1 MRAPVMESIVERRLL
16 INYRIAPEVVASI
29 LPAGLRPQTVNG
41 WAVGGICAIR
51 LGSLRPRGLPARV
64 GLTSE
69 GCAHRFAVE
78 WDGDQM
84 RQRGVFIARR
94 ESSSVIN
101 VLAGDRLFPGRH
113 GLARFSVQEAGDRI
127 ALRCA
132 GRNVQVCAEGSVGS
146 VGDAFGRSALFADL
160 AAASEFYRSAP
171 LGYSPTRHANRLE
184 GMEFRTDAW
193 SIEPFDLETV
203 ASSYFDDELRFPADS
218 IALDSAL
225 VMRNVPATWH
235 HAPSIDLTRLV
246 SAVSVDSAAA

>member
-1 MRAPVMESIVERRLL
+1 MRAPVMESMVERRLL
-16 INYRIAPEVVASI
+16 INYRIDPAAVAPL
-29 LPAGLRPQTVNG
+29 LPAGLCPQTVNG

-51 LGSLRPRGLPARV
+51 LGSLRPRGLPAKL

-78 WDGDQM
+78 WDGEQT

-94 ESSSVIN
+94 ESSSLVN

-113 GLARFSVQEAGDRI
+113 GWARFEVDENGDHI
-127 ALRCA
+127 VLQCV
-132 GRNVQVCAEGSVGS
+132 GRDVQVRAAGSVDS
-146 VGDAFGRSALFADL
+146 ASDAFGRSELFGDL
-160 AAASEFYRSAP
+160 AAASDFYRSAP
-171 LGYSPTRHANRLE
+171 LGYSPTRRPDRLE

-193 SIEPFDLETV
+193 SIEPFDLDTV
-203 ASSYFDDELRFPADS
+203 ESSYFDDQSRFPADS

-235 HAPSIDLTRLV
+235 HAPSIDLTHLV
-246 SAVSVDSAAA
+246 STVNAASAAA

>member
-1 MRAPVMESIVERRLL
+1 MKATVMESIVERRLL
-16 INYRIAPEVVASI
+16 VNYRIDPAVVAPL

-51 LGSLRPRGLPARV
+51 LGSLRPRRLPAMF

-78 WDGDQM
+78 WDGGGDLH
-84 RQRGVFIARR
+84 RGVFIARR

-101 VLAGDRLFPGRH
+101 ALAGDRLFPGRH
-113 GLARFSVQEAGDRI
+113 DLARFDVAETGEHLTLQCVGPD
-127 ALRCA
+127 
-132 GRNVQVCAEGSVGS
+132 VQVRAAGS
-146 VGDAFGRSALFADL
+146 VGDALGRSALFDDL

-171 LGYSPTRHANRLE
+171 FGYSPTRRTDRLE

-203 ASSYFDDELRFPADS
+203 ESSYFDDRWRFPADS

-235 HAPSIDLTRLV
+235 RAPSIDLTRLV
-246 SAVSVDSAAA
+246 SVDSAAA